1 MGVVPPYAA
10 DKTRIRFLVA
20 VAPQSS
26 SLTSTAISEA
36 GDNCFEYYGYWS
48 ELIHPTPLSQQ
59 S

>member
-26 SLTSTAISEA
+26 SLTNTATSEA
-36 GDNCFEYYGYWS
+36 GDNRIKQYG
-48 ELIHPTPLSQQ
+48 
-59 S
+59 